1 MGLGP
6 CVREKMERVR
16 PEMIPSDSTT
26 WDDCTSSLDWQSLR
40 QGPKGRKE
48 IIGVED
54 ITLACIAASNT
65 CGPKGHVAP
74 KAMWTRKTSGCE
86 K

>member
-6 CVREKMERVR
+6 CVRKKMERVR
-16 PEMIPSDSTT
+16 PEMISSDSTT
-26 WDDCTSSLDWQSLR
+26 RGDCTSSLEWQSRR

-54 ITLACIAASNT
+54 TTLACIAASE
-65 CGPKGHVAP
+65 K
-74 KAMWTRKTSGCE
+74 KT
-86 K
+86 